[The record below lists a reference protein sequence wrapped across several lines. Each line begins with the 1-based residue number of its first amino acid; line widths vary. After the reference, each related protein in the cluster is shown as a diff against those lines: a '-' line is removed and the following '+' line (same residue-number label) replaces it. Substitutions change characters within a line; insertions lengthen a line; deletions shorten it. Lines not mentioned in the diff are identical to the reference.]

1 MIRNKEAMGDSM
13 TIYWI
18 KTASSQ
24 AFDTLTALET
34 ALERGDRGTPPAQ
47 ANPVEEQDA
56 YLVENVA
63 HAHERWSIDQQA
75 IVISQHPR
83 LARGIHGFQ
92 HMVRRMAWWHTAPQW
107 QQISAWNA
115 AIVRIIDV
123 LLDRQRL
130 LGLRIAN
137 LERTNMA
144 MHVYALEQQIQALR
158 DEQRQLRQRIA
169 ELEK

>member
-1 MIRNKEAMGDSM
+1 M

-18 KTASSQ
+18 KTESTQ
-24 AFDTLTALET
+24 ALDTLSAVEAALES
-34 ALERGDRGTPPAQ
+34 GDRGRPPSQ

-56 YLVENVA
+56 YLVENLA

-75 IVISQHPR
+75 IVVSQHPR
-83 LARGIHGFQ
+83 LAAGINGFQ
-92 HMVRRMAWWHTAPQW
+92 YLLRRMAWWHTAPQW

-130 LGLRIAN
+130 LGIRIAN

-158 DEQRQLRQRIA
+158 DEQRELRRRIA
-169 ELEK
+169 ELENRLNS

>member
-1 MIRNKEAMGDSM
+1 M

-18 KTASSQ
+18 KTESTQ
-24 AFDTLTALET
+24 ALDTLSAVEAALES
-34 ALERGDRGTPPAQ
+34 GDRGRPPSQ

-56 YLVENVA
+56 YLVENLA

-75 IVISQHPR
+75 IVVSQHPR
-83 LARGIHGFQ
+83 LAASIHGFQ
-92 HMVRRMAWWHTAPQW
+92 YLLRRMAWWHTAPQW

-130 LGLRIAN
+130 LGIRIAN

-158 DEQRQLRQRIA
+158 DEQRELRRRIA
-169 ELEK
+169 ELENRLNS